1 MFQNSYADTLRAAA
15 YDELEFA
22 GTYRLAF
29 RDLPT
34 LLCAHVRG
42 NQAIDFGC
50 GTGRSTRLLQ
60 DLGYRTVGVDVSQQ
74 MVDVARQRDPSGDY
88 RVIDDGD
95 FSSLPQGSFDLALSA
110 FTFDNIP
117 GPEWKTQLFAGLR
130 RLLKPNGHL
139 VNIVS
144 TPEIYLHEWVTFT
157 TRDFPENAKA
167 RCGEVVRIITKD
179 YSDRRPVEDILW
191 PDENYRMTFRE
202 AGFALERK
210 ETPLARGDE
219 SVSWVNE
226 TVVAPWAIYVL
237 RPLDIVSPA

>member
-15 YDELEFA
+15 YNELEFG
-22 GTYRLAF
+22 GTYHLAF
-29 RDLPT
+29 RDLPA

-42 NQAIDFGC
+42 SHALDFGC
-50 GTGRSTRLLQ
+50 GTGRSSRLLQ
-60 DLGYRTVGVDVSQQ
+60 GLGYRTVGVDVSQQ
-74 MVDVARQRDPSGDY
+74 MVDVARQRDPWGDY

-95 FSSLPQGSFDLALSA
+95 FSSLPQGSFDLVLSA

-117 GPEWKTQLFAGLR
+117 GREWKAQLFAGLR

-139 VNIVS
+139 VNMVS

-191 PDENYRMTFRE
+191 PDEDYRTTFRE
-202 AGFALERK
+202 AGFALEQK
-210 ETPLARGDE
+210 ETPLARGGE
-219 SVSWVNE
+219 GIAWVSE

-237 RPLDIVSPA
+237 RPSEIVSLG